1 MMCLDVCYIYI
12 YVKHVCIIYIYIYN
26 YMYNIYI
33 YDCIYQWIGLR
44 ENLQETIDFPMKYVG
59 FL

>member
-12 YVKHVCIIYIYIYN
+12 YVKHVCIIYIIICI
-26 YMYNIYI
+26 IYI